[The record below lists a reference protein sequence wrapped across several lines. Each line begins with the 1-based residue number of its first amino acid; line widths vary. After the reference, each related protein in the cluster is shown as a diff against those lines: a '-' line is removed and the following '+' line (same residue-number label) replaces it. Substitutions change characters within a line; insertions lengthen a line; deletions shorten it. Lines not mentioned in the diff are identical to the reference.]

1 MTLLYNLI
9 KNDMEHHIQLLTL
22 KPKTILDWVNAQKY
36 INQMLFVYPIALPET
51 REKEEFK
58 QLINEYVE
66 CKDKE
71 LPNIVT
77 VNIDLSTFIYYIE
90 NGGKLH
96 SNAVLALIM
105 SLRDDA
111 LHYLHWLKGSGYVFS
126 IHDLE
131 CAVTRSR
138 IVTKYILS
146 SFTST
151 HNFSLIE
158 LVISAARSNLDTL
171 PLVLEKINI
180 KPTIGLFKELRIY
193 DVSIQS
199 FELVQNK
206 FKDFYQE
213 NIKEIQM

>member
-1 MTLLYNLI
+1 MTLLYSLI
-9 KNDMEHHIQLLTL
+9 KKDMEESIRLLTSS
-22 KPKTILDWVNAQKY
+22 PKGILDWVNAQKL
-36 INQMLFVYPIALPET
+36 INKMLFVFPIALPET

-66 CKDKE
+66 RKDE

-90 NGGKLH
+90 NGGRLH
-96 SNAVLALIM
+96 LNAVLALIM

-111 LHYLHWLKGSGYVFS
+111 LHYLHWLKSSGYVFS

-131 CAVTRSR
+131 CAITRSR
-138 IVTKYILS
+138 VVTKYILS
-146 SFTST
+146 TFTSN
-151 HNFSLIE
+151 HNFGLIE
-158 LVISAARSNLDTL
+158 LVISAARSNNDTL
-171 PLVLEKINI
+171 PLVLEKINL

-193 DVSIQS
+193 DVSIHS

-206 FKDFYQE
+206 FKDFYEE

>member
-22 KPKTILDWVNAQKY
+22 KPKTILEWVNVQKD
-36 INQMLFVYPIALPET
+36 IDKMLIIYPIALPET
-51 REKEEFK
+51 REKDEFK
-58 QLINEYVE
+58 QLINDYVE

-77 VNIDLSTFIYYIE
+77 VNIDISMFIYYIE
-90 NGGKLH
+90 NGGKLQA
-96 SNAVLALIM
+96 NAVLALIM
-105 SLRDDA
+105 SLKDDS
-111 LHYLHWLKGSGYVFS
+111 LHYLHWLKGYGYVFS

-131 CAVTRSR
+131 CAITRSFL
-138 IVTKYILS
+138 VTKYILS
-146 SFTST
+146 SFTSK

-158 LVISAARSNLDTL
+158 LVISAARSNNDTL

-193 DVSIQS
+193 DVSIHS

-206 FKDFYQE
+206 FKDFYEE
-213 NIKEIQM
+213 NIKDIQM